1 MIKEIFKIAL
11 GVILAMAIINFLPA
25 QVKAYVK

>member
-1 MIKEIFKIAL
+1 MIKEILKIAL

-25 QVKAYVK
+25 SVKAYVK